1 MHEKRPRK
9 NFQEILVEVLDMRI
23 PAENLAN
30 RKRISVREAILRKL
44 IELAER
50 GYPPAVALIVEFY
63 SSFDVAAARESERKK
78 ADEAH
83 DKAWQDALERW
94 GRPSNE

>member
-1 MHEKRPRK
+1 
-9 NFQEILVEVLDMRI
+9 MRI

-63 SSFDVAAARESERKK
+63 SSFDVAAAREREWKQ
-78 ADEAH
+78 ADEASN
-83 DKAWQDALERW
+83 KAWQDALERW